1 MTTNSLHP
9 DHLQPGHQVGPWR
22 IVERLGVGGSA
33 RVFKVEREGIFYALK
48 MSLRPLPTGEEGAEE
63 EEDTAWRWR
72 MTREVAALLTYA
84 PQPNLLRVHALDC
97 WPHPHKGYPFFV
109 TDLVEGEDWH
119 HWRWRTNPPAAGL
132 VDTFSEVVRTVGVLH
147 ERGVYHRDLK
157 AENLLIRREDG
168 RPFLIDFGN
177 VRLPGAFALTL
188 GVPPGVIHL
197 LPPEL
202 MEYTRSQ
209 VWKQGVPFQ
218 GGVGADLYALGV
230 LLYQGLTN
238 RHPFNPELPD
248 QELVAAISTIVPA
261 APHLPIPGHR
271 AR

>member
-109 TDLVEGEDWH
+109 TIW
-119 HWRWRTNPPAAGL
+119 WRGRTGTIGAGG
-132 VDTFSEVVRTVGVLH
+132 RT
-147 ERGVYHRDLK
+147 
-157 AENLLIRREDG
+157 
-168 RPFLIDFGN
+168 
-177 VRLPGAFALTL
+177 LP
-188 GVPPGVIHL
+188 PPGWWT
-197 LPPEL
+197 PSPRWCAPWACC
-202 MEYTRSQ
+202 TS
-209 VWKQGVPFQ
+209 
-218 GGVGADLYALGV
+218 
-230 LLYQGLTN
+230 
-238 RHPFNPELPD
+238 
-248 QELVAAISTIVPA
+248 AACTT
-261 APHLPIPGHR
+261 GT
-271 AR
+271 